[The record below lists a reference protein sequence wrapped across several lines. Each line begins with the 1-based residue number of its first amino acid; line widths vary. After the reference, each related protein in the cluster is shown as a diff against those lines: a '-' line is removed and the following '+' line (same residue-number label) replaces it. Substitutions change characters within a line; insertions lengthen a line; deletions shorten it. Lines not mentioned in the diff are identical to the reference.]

1 MLDSWPRDKLVA
13 VALLIAAMTPD
24 SKVAIAAIKR
34 EDLLPDHAGRSDFM
48 RLQFGQNSVTG
59 ALRAGRRARDRVRDG
74 LPQCA
79 RAPTGARRLGG
90 SRCGRPIRRTST
102 RRNN

>member
-34 EDLLPDHAGRSDFM
+34 EDLHPDHSGMADFICLHVGLWDGNAALIE
-48 RLQFGQNSVTG
+48 RRFPPSGKWLKTG
-59 ALRAGRRARDRVRDG
+59 TLWW
-74 LPQCA
+74 
-79 RAPTGARRLGG
+79 
-90 SRCGRPIRRTST
+90 S
-102 RRNN
+102 